1 MTRKRPLYSRTNP
14 YYDNFKIMST
24 VPTGQPTELPAFD
37 NTLGALY
44 VGSNLATALYGV
56 ICVQTFLY
64 ITSNRSR
71 SDGWPM
77 KLLVFILF
85 SRTHL
90 NCSGLDTAHQC
101 LMLAGMYRFLVTDYA
116 NPAALPAG
124 GSSSG
129 EALTSYDEGI
139 VAMCSILLVQ
149 LFFCWRI
156 WTFSASSLH
165 LLVRIAI
172 MALAI
177 SLAFL
182 NSASSI
188 ALSIFG
194 YRHRLLTVNTPEF
207 TLSWK
212 LSASSGIAFDVI
224 MTVAMTLSLYR
235 CRSGMKRSNHV
246 IAILILFTVNTNL
259 VTTMLSISSLVTYL
273 VLPNATIYG
282 GIAFLISKSYLNS
295 FLAIL
300 NSREFLREKMD
311 HQSQPGQS
319 SIPDFAAQTNTDA
332 TSTTGEQ
339 FDLSLIAAV
348 GSSTSKVVIMIHDT
362 LGNGGEVKPEGLK
375 LKARIKR

>member
-1 MTRKRPLYSRTNP
+1 
-14 YYDNFKIMST
+14 MST
-24 VPTGQPTELPAFD
+24 VQTGQPTELPAFD
-37 NTLGALY
+37 NTLGVLY
-44 VGSNLATALYGV
+44 IGSSLATALYGV

-64 ITSNRSR
+64 ITSNRTR

-85 SRTHL
+85 VNISIPIMSR
-90 NCSGLDTAHQC
+90 
-101 LMLAGMYRFLVTDYA
+101 MYRFLITDYA

-129 EALTSYDEGI
+129 EALTTYEEGS
-139 VAMCSILLVQ
+139 VAIFSILLVQ

-156 WTFSASSLH
+156 WSFSASSLH
-165 LLVRIAI
+165 LHVRIAI
-172 MALAI
+172 MAVAV

-182 NSASSI
+182 NFGQWDKTAVILLGLTSSTFQCAASSI

-212 LSASSGIAFDVI
+212 ISASSGIAFDVI
-224 MTVAMTLSLYR
+224 TTMAMTLSLYR
-235 CRSGMKRSNHV
+235 SRSGMKRSNHV
-246 IAILILFTVNTNL
+246 ITILILFTVNTNL
-259 VTTMLSISSLVTYL
+259 VTTLLSIGALVTYL

-282 GIAFLISKSYLNS
+282 GITFISSKCIAPYLNS

-319 SIPDFAAQTNTDA
+319 SIPDFAAQTTTDA
-332 TSTTGEQ
+332 TSTAGEQ
-339 FDLSLIAAV
+339 FELSLTAAV
-348 GSSTSKVVIMIHDT
+348 GSSTSKV
-362 LGNGGEVKPEGLK
+362 
-375 LKARIKR
+375 

>member
-1 MTRKRPLYSRTNP
+1 
-14 YYDNFKIMST
+14 MST
-24 VPTGQPTELPAFD
+24 VQTGQPTELPAFD
-37 NTLGALY
+37 NTLGVLY
-44 VGSNLATALYGV
+44 IGSSLATALYGV

-64 ITSNRSR
+64 ITSNRTR

-85 SRTHL
+85 VNISIPIL
-90 NCSGLDTAHQC
+90 SNTAYQC
-101 LMLAGMYRFLVTDYA
+101 LMLAGMYRFLITDYA

-129 EALTSYDEGI
+129 EALTTYEEGS
-139 VAMCSILLVQ
+139 VAIFSILLVQ

-165 LLVRIAI
+165 LHVRIAI
-172 MALAI
+172 MAVAV

-182 NSASSI
+182 NFGQWDKTAVILLGLTSSTFQCAASSI

-194 YRHRLLTVNTPEF
+194 YRHRLLTVNTPDF

-212 LSASSGIAFDVI
+212 ISASSGIAFDVI
-224 MTVAMTLSLYR
+224 TTMAMTLSLYR
-235 CRSGMKRSNHV
+235 SRSGMKRYVVDLALILLYHGTKLSFFCYRSNHV
-246 IAILILFTVNTNL
+246 ITILILFTVNTNL
-259 VTTMLSISSLVTYL
+259 VTTLLSIGALVTYL

-282 GIAFLISKSYLNS
+282 GITFISSKSYLNS

-319 SIPDFAAQTNTDA
+319 SIPDFAAQTTTDA
-332 TSTTGEQ
+332 TSTAGEQ
-339 FDLSLIAAV
+339 FELSLTAAV
-348 GSSTSKVVIMIHDT
+348 GSSTSKV
-362 LGNGGEVKPEGLK
+362 
-375 LKARIKR
+375 

>member
-1 MTRKRPLYSRTNP
+1 MTRKRPMYSRTNP
-14 YYDNFKIMST
+14 YCANFQIMST

-37 NTLGALY
+37 NTLGVLY
-44 VGSNLATALYGV
+44 VGSSLATALYGV

-64 ITSNRSR
+64 ITSNRTR

-129 EALTSYDEGI
+129 EALTTYDEGI
-139 VAMCSILLVQ
+139 VGVCSILLVQ

-156 WTFSASSLH
+156 WAFSASSLH
-165 LLVRIAI
+165 LLVRVAI
-172 MALAI
+172 LALGI

-182 NSASSI
+182 NFGQWDKTAVMILGLTSATFQCAVSFI

-224 MTVAMTLSLYR
+224 TTMAMTLSLYR
-235 CRSGMKRSNHV
+235 SRSGMKRSNHV
-246 IAILILFTVNTNL
+246 ITILILFTVNTNL
-259 VTTMLSISSLVTYL
+259 VTTFLSIGSLVTYL

-282 GIAFLISKSYLNS
+282 GIAFLLSKSYLNS

-319 SIPDFAAQTNTDA
+319 SIPDFAAQITTDA

-339 FDLSLIAAV
+339 FELSLIAAV
-348 GSSTSKVVIMIHDT
+348 GSSTSKV
-362 LGNGGEVKPEGLK
+362 
-375 LKARIKR
+375 